1 MRFLY
6 EDESFSFEALRAA
19 GFANDGGADLGE
31 VLSTLRDVGEG
42 DEEAWLREWK
52 RTAQRVHA
60 IGTAALAAGHRV
72 SAREALLRASNY
84 YRTAEFYRRDDPAH
98 DPEAKALSA
107 LSRETFATAA
117 TLMDTPVEAVR
128 IPYQDTSL
136 PGYLFLV
143 DDSGQPRPTIVFT
156 GGFDSTLEEA
166 YFVIGAAALR
176 RGYHVLT
183 YDGPGQGAALRE
195 QGLVLRPDWEAVVTP
210 VLDFALTRPEIAPDG
225 LALMGYSLG
234 GYLSARAAAHEHRLA
249 ALVLNDGLYDYH
261 QAHTRLMP
269 PFLREWVGAGRDD
282 LADPVLSLM
291 MQASTQLRWALR
303 NGVWTFGADSAAD
316 YIRRTADYTLDGVAP
331 LIDCPTL
338 VLDAEHDQFFHG
350 QPQLVR
356 AALTCP
362 HTLVTLSESE
372 GAGEHCHMGAMA
384 RFQQVTFDWLDTT
397 LAPER
402 PAGGQRRHFSR
413 DDNGEV
419 VGAGLAGR
427 SFRRI

>member
-31 VLSTLRDVGEG
+31 VLTTVRNIAEG

-52 RTAQRVHA
+52 KTAQRVHA
-60 IGTAALAAGHRV
+60 IGTRALTAGHRV

-98 DPEAKALSA
+98 DPEAKTLST

-117 TLMDTPVEAVR
+117 SLMDTPVEAVR
-128 IPYQDTSL
+128 IPYEDTSL

-143 DDSGQPRPTIVFT
+143 DDSGTPRPTVVFT
-156 GGFDSTLEEA
+156 SGFDSTLEEA

-176 RGYHVLT
+176 RGYNVLA

-210 VLDFALTRPEIAPDG
+210 VVDYALTRPEVDPDR
-225 LALMGYSLG
+225 LALLGYSLG
-234 GYLSARAAAHEHRLA
+234 GYLTARAAAHEHRLA
-249 ALVLNDGLYDYH
+249 ALVLDDGLYDYH
-261 QAHTRLMP
+261 DAHTRVMP
-269 PFLREWVGAGRDD
+269 PFLREWIEAGRDD
-282 LADPVLSLM
+282 LANPVAGLLM
-291 MQASTQLRWALR
+291 QGSTQLRWALR
-303 NGVWTFGADSAAD
+303 NGVWVFGADSVAD
-316 YIRRTADYTLDGVAP
+316 YIRRTAAYTLDGVAH

-338 VLDAEHDQFFHG
+338 VLDAEDDQFFRG
-350 QPQLVR
+350 QPQRVR

-362 HTLVTLSESE
+362 HILITLPEAE
-372 GAGEHCHMGAMA
+372 GAGEHCHMGAMS

-397 LAPER
+397 LT
-402 PAGGQRRHFSR
+402 PA
-413 DDNGEV
+413 
-419 VGAGLAGR
+419 AGPAA
-427 SFRRI
+427 